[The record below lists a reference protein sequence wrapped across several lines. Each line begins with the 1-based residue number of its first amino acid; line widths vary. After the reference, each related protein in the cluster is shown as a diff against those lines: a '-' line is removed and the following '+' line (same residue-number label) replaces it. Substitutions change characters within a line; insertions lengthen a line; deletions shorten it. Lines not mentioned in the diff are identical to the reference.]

1 MMNKP
6 TSLLALVGL
15 GIFIA
20 GCGGNG
26 SDGTG
31 IIGNQNPRVRAV
43 VAYPDTDDIDAFVE
57 GELILNDAGFGTAS
71 TYQIF
76 DNGNRNVAFRDATS
90 QGVIDEITTLFEE
103 NKYYTV
109 VATGS
114 SGNRTIIPLTNG
126 QLEAPGNDAKL
137 RVIHAAEGTS
147 PVDVYIT
154 DPSVNSL
161 SGVTPTFNDIVFE
174 DGAVEYVVFPADTYR
189 IRVTGSNDQ
198 TTVIDTTI
206 TVEPNAIQT
215 ALLVESPTDLGLLV
229 LNDKE

>member
-1 MMNKP
+1 MKKQI
-6 TSLLALVGL
+6 SLLALAGL
-15 GIFIA
+15 GILIA

-26 SDGTG
+26 SDSTG
-31 IIGNQNPRVRAV
+31 IIGNKNPRIRAV
-43 VAYPDTDDIDAFVE
+43 VAYPDTDEIDVFVE
-57 GELILNDAGFGTAS
+57 GDLVLNDAGFGTAS

-76 DNGNRNVAFRDATS
+76 DNGNRNVTFRDATS
-90 QGVIDEITTLFEE
+90 QGVIDETTTLFEE
-103 NKYYTV
+103 NHFYTV

-137 RVIHAAEGTS
+137 RIIHAAEGTS

-161 SGVTPTFNDIVFE
+161 TGVTPTYNDIVFANGTV
-174 DGAVEYVVFPADTYR
+174 DYVVFPADTYR
-189 IRVTGSNDQ
+189 IRVTGSNDK
-198 TTVIDTTI
+198 TSVIDTTI
-206 TVEPNAIQT
+206 TVEPDGIQT
-215 ALLVESPTDLGLLV
+215 ALIVDSPTDLGLLV